1 MRKLDISWN
10 KIKGLAA
17 GLLASGKKNAPTLMT
32 AGSVVMGWTAVYIF
46 WKQGRKAEK
55 KIEYEESLLNAD
67 LDSDTPLEDL
77 RKLPIK
83 DKFIIYLQYCWMAAL
98 LGIGSTGLAIGANG
112 LNLSRLT
119 EMALLTQFMTDKDDK
134 QQKLIEK
141 LKAEVGEKKFVEM
154 KEELREE
161 QFPKEEVM
169 KAVTAAPANGQTLF
183 IDVVTGKKFRASILD
198 VTNGIAEF
206 NERLKDRRK
215 EAVRKRIGDAFYVS
229 SDMPWGTDEDAASDI
244 YSSMDV
250 EVFLKCIGEITGKNE
265 ARIGDLLE
273 FRYYGGGDP
282 VKQNQILEYKNY
294 VDPDSGFPVVCY
306 IDYSE
311 LLAPSS
317 ELIERN
323 DV

>member
-1 MRKLDISWN
+1 MSKIDISLN

-17 GLLASGKKNAPTLMT
+17 GVMASGKKNAPTLMT
-32 AGSVVMGWTAVYIF
+32 AGSVVLGWAAAYIF

-55 KIEYEESLLNAD
+55 KIEYEEGVLNLNLDAD
-67 LDSDTPLEDL
+67 APLEQ
-77 RKLPIK
+77 RQKLPVK
-83 DKFIIYLQYCWMAAL
+83 EKVIIYLQYCWMAAL
-98 LGIGSTGLAIGANG
+98 LGVGSTGLAIGANG

-119 EMALLTQFMTDKDDK
+119 EMALLTQFMTEKDGK

-141 LKAEVGEKKFVEM
+141 LRAEVGDKKFVEM
-154 KEELREE
+154 KDELREE
-161 QFPKEEVM
+161 EYPKDEILKEVLSE
-169 KAVTAAPANGQTLF
+169 PANGKTLF
-183 IDVVTGKKFRASILD
+183 IDQVTGQKFRASILD

-215 EAVRKRIGDAFYVS
+215 DAIKMRLGDAFYVS
-229 SDMPWGTDEDAASDI
+229 SDLPWGLDENAESDI

-250 EVFLKCIGEITGKNE
+250 EVFLKCIGEIAGKNE

-282 VKQNQILEYKNY
+282 VKANQILEYKNY
-294 VDPDSGFPVVCY
+294 TDPDSGFPVVCY